1 MSKVKESAAEALK
14 SVKNG
19 DVILVGGFGLVGS
32 PLTLIEALTE
42 MGVKDLTIVSN
53 NLGESGK
60 GLGKLLNQKKIKK
73 GIGSYFTSNRDVGE
87 AYKRGEIEL
96 ELNPQGTMAE
106 RLRACG
112 AGIPAFYTATSQ
124 GTKLA
129 EGKEEREFDGKK
141 YVMET
146 GLRGNVALIRAY
158 KADTLGNL
166 VYYKTAR
173 NFNPAMATAADYVIA
188 EVDEIVEPGEL
199 DPESIVTPHLF
210 VNAIVK
216 AKMVLTNEG
225 VVCNG

>member
-106 RLRACG
+106 RLRAGG

-129 EGKEEREFDGKK
+129 EGKEKREFDGKK

>member
-87 AYKRGEIEL
+87 AYKRGEIER

-106 RLRACG
+106 RLRAGG

>member
-106 RLRACG
+106 RLRAGG

-129 EGKEEREFDGKK
+129 E
-141 YVMET
+141 
-146 GLRGNVALIRAY
+146 
-158 KADTLGNL
+158 
-166 VYYKTAR
+166 
-173 NFNPAMATAADYVIA
+173 
-188 EVDEIVEPGEL
+188 
-199 DPESIVTPHLF
+199 
-210 VNAIVK
+210 
-216 AKMVLTNEG
+216 
-225 VVCNG
+225 

>member
-87 AYKRGEIEL
+87 AY
-96 ELNPQGTMAE
+96 
-106 RLRACG
+106 
-112 AGIPAFYTATSQ
+112 
-124 GTKLA
+124 
-129 EGKEEREFDGKK
+129 
-141 YVMET
+141 
-146 GLRGNVALIRAY
+146 
-158 KADTLGNL
+158 
-166 VYYKTAR
+166 
-173 NFNPAMATAADYVIA
+173 
-188 EVDEIVEPGEL
+188 
-199 DPESIVTPHLF
+199 
-210 VNAIVK
+210 
-216 AKMVLTNEG
+216 
-225 VVCNG
+225 